1 MKNKITALLLVAAQ
15 LALFSCGDQ
24 QNSNTE
30 SSIED
35 TQSGDTTASDGYSPS
50 KTFDDK
56 EVNILLWTGSR
67 IAITEET
74 GDVIDDA
81 VYKRNL
87 KVEDELKV
95 KFKYDSRTGHG
106 NEYSSWLSTLN
117 SSILA
122 GDNAYQLAGGYGYR
136 LSTEAL
142 SGNFMDLADNPYIDF
157 TKPWWPS
164 NIIEAADIG
173 GKITMA
179 FGNIDPVYYDS
190 TYAVFFNK
198 VIAEDNKLN
207 DIYQLVNDGKWTL
220 DKFLEYSQAAADDLN
235 GDSKMTEEDRYGVLF
250 DTAMSIDAFINSCDI
265 KITSRDSDGLPKLIG
280 LSEKYINVQQKLRS
294 AIHNSDHVS
303 YGNENNSTLFM
314 SGKALFM
321 PVSLKSAHTLRA
333 MDDDFGIIP
342 YPKYNEE
349 QEKYI
354 THNSIG
360 NTTAYLVPI
369 TSDAELAGCVLEALA
384 YYGYKDI
391 LPEYYERALKG
402 KGTRDDESA
411 AMLDLIFANIEF
423 EFTQI
428 YSFNFG
434 DNKSPSMALR
444 ASVYYDEELA
454 STWAKSENLY
464 EETMKNLINELK

>member
-1 MKNKITALLLVAAQ
+1 MKSKITALLLVAAQ

-35 TQSGDTTASDGYSPS
+35 TQGGDTTASDGYSPS

-67 IAITEET
+67 IAVTEET

-106 NEYSSWLSTLN
+106 TEYSSWLSTLN

-220 DKFLEYSQAAADDLN
+220 DKFLEYSQAAADDLKRRFKN
-235 GDSKMTEEDRYGVLF
+235 DQRRQIRCTFRHGYVDRRIHKF
-250 DTAMSIDAFINSCDI
+250 
-265 KITSRDSDGLPKLIG
+265 
-280 LSEKYINVQQKLRS
+280 LR
-294 AIHNSDHVS
+294 
-303 YGNENNSTLFM
+303 Y
-314 SGKALFM
+314 
-321 PVSLKSAHTLRA
+321 
-333 MDDDFGIIP
+333 
-342 YPKYNEE
+342 
-349 QEKYI
+349 
-354 THNSIG
+354 
-360 NTTAYLVPI
+360 
-369 TSDAELAGCVLEALA
+369 
-384 YYGYKDI
+384 
-391 LPEYYERALKG
+391 
-402 KGTRDDESA
+402 
-411 AMLDLIFANIEF
+411 
-423 EFTQI
+423 
-428 YSFNFG
+428 
-434 DNKSPSMALR
+434 
-444 ASVYYDEELA
+444 
-454 STWAKSENLY
+454 
-464 EETMKNLINELK
+464 